1 MLSLVSCDFAK
12 AYSIVQ
18 IEKDCPSSVRR
29 RLFDLGFT
37 KGQTIQKI
45 QTSLL
50 GKVIL
55 VQIRGYLLSIRSS
68 IADSIMVK
76 AND

>member
-12 AYSIVQ
+12 AYSIAQ
-18 IEKDCPSSVRR
+18 IKKDCPSSVRR

-37 KGQTIQKI
+37 KGQTVKKIQK
-45 QTSLL
+45 SLL

-55 VQIRGYLLSIRSS
+55 VEIRGYLLSIRSS
-68 IADSIMVK
+68 IARSILVEAK
-76 AND
+76 

>member
-12 AYSIVQ
+12 SYKICQ
-18 IEKDCPSSVRR
+18 IEKDCLPSVRR

-37 KGQTIQKI
+37 NGQTIQKI

-50 GKVIL
+50 GKVVL

-68 IADSIMVK
+68 IANCILVQEK
-76 AND
+76 

>member
-12 AYSIVQ
+12 SYKICQ

-37 KGQTIQKI
+37 KGQTVKKIQK
-45 QTSLL
+45 SLL

-55 VQIRGYLLSIRSS
+55 VEIRGYLLSIRSS
-68 IADSIMVK
+68 IARSILVEAK
-76 AND
+76 